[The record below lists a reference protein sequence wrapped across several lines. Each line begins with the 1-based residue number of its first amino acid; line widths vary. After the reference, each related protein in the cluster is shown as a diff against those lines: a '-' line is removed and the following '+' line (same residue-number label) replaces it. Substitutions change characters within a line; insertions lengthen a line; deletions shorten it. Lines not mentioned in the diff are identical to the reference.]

1 MFKQILIA
9 LFAIFVTFAAA
20 HEHHHGHKSSVVK
33 SGLKS
38 NKMKVE
44 AITWDCT
51 YKCSVYNTCL
61 MKGAWNGDITKCG
74 SEPAGC
80 QCVW

>member
-1 MFKQILIA
+1 MFKQLLIA
-9 LFAIFVTFAAA
+9 LFAILVTFVAA
-20 HEHHHGHKSSVVK
+20 HEHNHGHSVVK
-33 SGLKS
+33 NALNV
-38 NKMKVE
+38 NKQKVQE
-44 AITWDCT
+44 VTWECT

-61 MKGAWNGDITKCG
+61 MKGAWNGDISKCG

>member
-1 MFKQILIA
+1 MFKQLLIA
-9 LFAIFVTFAAA
+9 LFAIFVTFVSA
-20 HEHHHGHKSSVVK
+20 HEHNHGHTSVVK
-33 SGLKS
+33 TALIGGKQ
-38 NKMKVE
+38 KVQG
-44 AITWDCT
+44 ITFECT

>member
-1 MFKQILIA
+1 MFKQLLIA
-9 LFAIFVTFAAA
+9 LFALLVTFAAA
-20 HEHHHGHKSSVVK
+20 HEHKHGHSVVK
-33 SGLKS
+33 TALNV
-38 NKMKVE
+38 NKQMVQG
-44 AITWDCT
+44 ITWECT

-61 MKGAWNGDITKCG
+61 MKGAWNGDVTKCG